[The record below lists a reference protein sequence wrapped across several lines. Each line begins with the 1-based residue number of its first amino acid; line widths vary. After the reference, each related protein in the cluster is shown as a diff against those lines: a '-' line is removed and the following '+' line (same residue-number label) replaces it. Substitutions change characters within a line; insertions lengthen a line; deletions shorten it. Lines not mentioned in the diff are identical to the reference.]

1 MPTSARS
8 PPLCF
13 ALAAAVNIKGFFVEK
28 IKVIWFWFTLVAC
41 PLLIVLGVFTLG
53 NLIGQYIYAP
63 DFSLSSISSIQ
74 IVFMCSGVCAF
85 SVLLSTLKEA
95 RIRFAK

>member
-1 MPTSARS
+1 MRG
-8 PPLCF
+8 
-13 ALAAAVNIKGFFVEK
+13 ALASAVYLKGLFVKE

-53 NLIGQYIYAP
+53 NLIGQYIYSP
-63 DFSLSSISSIQ
+63 HFSFPSISSFQ

>member
-1 MPTSARS
+1 M
-8 PPLCF
+8 
-13 ALAAAVNIKGFFVEK
+13 KK
-28 IKVIWFWFTLVAC
+28 IKFIWFWFTLVAC

-53 NLIGQYIYAP
+53 HLIGQYIYSSH
-63 DFSLSSISSIQ
+63 FSFPSISSFQ

-85 SVLLSTLKEA
+85 SVLLNTLKEE